1 MSRLARFA
9 WAVLA
14 GNILVILWGAYVRAT
29 GSGAGC
35 GAHWPMC
42 TGTVVPR
49 SPSVATLIELSHRA
63 SSGLAFAAVLL
74 LGGLVL
80 FRTPKGHA
88 ARPAAVLAMALML
101 GEVLI
106 GAAIV
111 LLGHVALDPSLL
123 HGVFAEIHAGN
134 TFLLLAALTLTAHH
148 LEGRPRLR
156 LAGQG
161 AAALSLAQAFAGVA
175 LTVGS
180 GAIAALGDTLFP
192 ARTLREGFAQDISAG
207 AHLFLRIRTLHP
219 LFAIVAFVLVL
230 GACLSLRARAE
241 LRRESHALAGW
252 VIAGISAQMAI
263 GLVNLWLLVPIA
275 TQMLHLACADV
286 LFVMLVLLT
295 GHALAD
301 TRAPEAQVMAP
312 DSRNAEAA
320 AG

>member
-1 MSRLARFA
+1 M
-9 WAVLA
+9 
-14 GNILVILWGAYVRAT
+14 
-29 GSGAGC
+29 
-35 GAHWPMC
+35 
-42 TGTVVPR
+42 
-49 SPSVATLIELSHRA
+49 
-63 SSGLAFAAVLL
+63 
-74 LGGLVL
+74 
-80 FRTPKGHA
+80 
-88 ARPAAVLAMALML
+88 
-101 GEVLI
+101 
-106 GAAIV
+106 
-111 LLGHVALDPSLL
+111 
-123 HGVFAEIHAGN
+123 
-134 TFLLLAALTLTAHH
+134 
-148 LEGRPRLR
+148 
-156 LAGQG
+156 
-161 AAALSLAQAFAGVA
+161 
-175 LTVGS
+175 TVGS